1 MIPLTVASVPISNL
15 SVLSKLLEHLVVSQL
30 LACRPTSATCNLA
43 SFQVIPPRPPCC
55 ASCRTFCLS
64 TAAISPLWFF
74 WTCRRHS
81 TCTVDYDILLQR
93 LETSFGV
100 TGTALSWFQT
110 YLSGRTQCVSG
121 ATRTSAIPLVCGIP
135 RARSCSQSY
144 SYCMSLTLLQ
154 LFRSLA
160 CLRTSMPTTLRF
172 TARARLTF
180 TLFTLRA
187 S

>member
-1 MIPLTVASVPISNL
+1 MGVPFYLCSTPTARLPADLLPPLQSGFRSGHSTEIAVLRILTDILL
-15 SVLSKLLEHLVVSQL
+15 SVDRGDFATLVLLDLS
-30 LACRPTSATCNLA
+30 
-43 SFQVIPPRPPCC
+43 
-55 ASCRTFCLS
+55 
-64 TAAISPLWFF
+64 AAFD
-74 WTCRRHS
+74 
-81 TCTVDYDILLQR
+81 TVDYDILLQR

-121 ATRTSAIPLVCGIP
+121 ATRSSAIPLVCGIP

>member
-110 YLSGRTQCVSG
+110 YLSGRTQYVRCE
-121 ATRTSAIPLVCGIP
+121 ATRSSAICHSSAAFHHE
-135 RARSCSQSY
+135 ARSWNQSY
-144 SYCMSLTLLQ
+144 SYCMSPTLLQ
-154 LFRSLA
+154 
-160 CLRTSMPTTLRF
+160 
-172 TARARLTF
+172 
-180 TLFTLRA
+180 
-187 S
+187 